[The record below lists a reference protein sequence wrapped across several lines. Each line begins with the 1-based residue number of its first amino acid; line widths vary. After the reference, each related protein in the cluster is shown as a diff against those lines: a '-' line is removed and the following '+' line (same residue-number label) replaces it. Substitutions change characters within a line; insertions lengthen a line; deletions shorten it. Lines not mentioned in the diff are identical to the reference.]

1 MNELPLVFL
10 AGLAGSMHCVGMCG
24 GFACALG
31 GDARGP
37 AATLLRHALY
47 NTGRL
52 CSYCFLGTLAAVAGA
67 LLVAHDGTLVAA
79 GTAQRLLAVL
89 SGGLMVFV
97 GLRFL
102 GVFRF
107 AGGAAGG
114 AAGDEGGLVRAL
126 AGVLRTPGLAAPLA
140 FGVLNGLLPCPLVYA
155 FAAQAAASGG
165 PLQGLQIMA
174 AFGLGTFP
182 AMLAMGGLGLW
193 WRQAPRPQPVH
204 ASFLPPVAAL
214 PRLAWRVLGVRVAGG
229 FIVLL
234 GLVTVA
240 RGLLAMGPHALLGH

>member
-1 MNELPLVFL
+1 VNELPLVFL

-37 AATLLRHALY
+37 AAGLLRHAVY

-52 CSYCFLGTLAAVAGA
+52 CSYCFLGALAAVAGA
-67 LLVAHDGTLVAA
+67 LLVGHHGEPGAVGA
-79 GTAQRLLAVL
+79 AQRLLALV

-102 GVFRF
+102 GLFHLP
-107 AGGAAGG
+107 AAGAQG
-114 AAGDEGGLVRAL
+114 EGRLVRL
-126 AGVLRTPGLAAPLA
+126 LKGVLRTPGFAAPLA

-155 FAAQAAASGG
+155 FVAQAAASGG
-165 PLQGLQIMA
+165 PLQAVQVMT

-193 WRQAPRPQPVH
+193 WRHAPRAQPVH
-204 ASFLPPVAAL
+204 ASFLPPVATL
-214 PRLAWRVLGVRVAGG
+214 PRVAWRVLGVRIAGG

-234 GLVTVA
+234 GVITVA
-240 RGLLAMGPHALLGH
+240 RGVLAMDPHAFMGH

>member
-37 AATLLRHALY
+37 AAALLRHALY

-52 CSYCFLGTLAAVAGA
+52 CSYCFLGALAAVAGA
-67 LLVAHDGTLVAA
+67 LLVAHDGTPGAVGA
-79 GTAQRLLAVL
+79 AQRLLALL

-107 AGGAAGG
+107 AAGAGG
-114 AAGDEGGLVRAL
+114 DEAGLVRAL
-126 AGVLRTPGLAAPLA
+126 GGVLRTPGLAAPLA

-193 WRQAPRPQPVH
+193 WRRAPPPQPVH

-234 GLVTVA
+234 GLITLA
-240 RGLLAMGPHALLGH
+240 RGLLAVGPHAWLGH

>member
-1 MNELPLVFL
+1 LNELMLVFL

-37 AATLLRHALY
+37 LSSLLRHALY
-47 NTGRL
+47 NSGRL
-52 CSYCFLGTLAAVAGA
+52 CSYCFLGALAAAG
-67 LLVAHDGTLVAA
+67 GTLLA
-79 GTAQRLLAVL
+79 GHGGEPGAVGVAQRLLALL
-89 SGGLMVFV
+89 SGGLMLVV

-102 GVFRF
+102 GVLRF
-107 AGGAAGG
+107 AGAGASAGS
-114 AAGDEGGLVRAL
+114 EGPLVRWL
-126 AGVLRTPGLAAPLA
+126 KGVLRTPGFAMPLA

-165 PLQGLQIMA
+165 PLEGVQIMV

-182 AMLAMGGLGLW
+182 AMLAMGGLGWW
-193 WRQAPRPQPVH
+193 WRQAPRVQPVH

-214 PRLAWRVLGVRVAGG
+214 PRLEWRVLGVRIAGG

-234 GLVTVA
+234 GAITLA
-240 RGLLAMGPHALLGH
+240 RGVLPMVPHALMGH